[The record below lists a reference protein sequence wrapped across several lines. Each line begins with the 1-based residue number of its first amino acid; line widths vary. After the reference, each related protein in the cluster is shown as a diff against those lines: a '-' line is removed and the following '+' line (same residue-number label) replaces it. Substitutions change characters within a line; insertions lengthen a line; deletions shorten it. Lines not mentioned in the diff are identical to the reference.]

1 MTDSMPVVRRYVFK
15 RIVILAAVACAI
27 LSLYSAAFI
36 SGALAQEIKQQISGV
51 PGEDLPLRLE
61 LPAQPDPQDA
71 SSAGYIRIL
80 GLPPS
85 FSLNRGFAAVG
96 AWAVS
101 LGDAGGLTLATPR
114 DFEGNLLLTIEL
126 VRDQGAEPE
135 RWRVLVT
142 LAQKQAGA
150 PPPPPVLANMA
161 PASPGGSQQQQ
172 QPADSIGSMKA
183 AQPLRTAS
191 RAQMNRAQDL
201 LQHNDVAAA
210 RLIFKRL
217 AETGIAEAA
226 FGLAQTYDP
235 DFLKTIP
242 TAGLQPDMAAAR
254 HWYEW
259 ASALGSAPAGSR
271 LSEIKGR

>member
-1 MTDSMPVVRRYVFK
+1 MDSMPVVLRYVLK
-15 RIVILAAVACAI
+15 RIVILAAAAVAI
-27 LSLYSAAFI
+27 LSLYSAVFI
-36 SGALAQEIKQQISGV
+36 SGALAQEIKQQIAGV

-61 LPAQPDPQDA
+61 LPAQPDTQGA
-71 SSAGYIRIL
+71 SSSGFIRIL

-96 AWAVS
+96 TWAVS
-101 LGDAGGLTLATPR
+101 LGDAGGLTLATPK
-114 DFEGNLLLTIEL
+114 DFQGNLLLTIEL
-126 VRDQGAEPE
+126 VRDQSTEPE

-142 LAQKQAGA
+142 LGQKQDGA
-150 PPPPPVLANMA
+150 TPPPPMLATMT
-161 PASPGGSQQQQ
+161 PASPGDSQP

-183 AQPLRTAS
+183 AQPLRAAS

-201 LQHNDVAAA
+201 LKLNDVAAA

-242 TAGLQPDMAAAR
+242 TAGLQPDMATAR